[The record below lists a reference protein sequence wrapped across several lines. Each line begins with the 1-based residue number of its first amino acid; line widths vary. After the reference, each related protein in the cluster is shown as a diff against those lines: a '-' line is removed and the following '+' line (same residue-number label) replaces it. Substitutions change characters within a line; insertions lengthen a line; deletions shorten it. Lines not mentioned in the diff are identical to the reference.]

1 MKMKVQI
8 SINIKQAQAA
18 IQNQYNP
25 YNPLK
30 GRSENPVS
38 AAWRTGQVAKIQSP
52 DMCRGIC
59 MAGQTGDMYWGV
71 SVIGRANT

>member
-38 AAWRTGQVAKIQSP
+38 AAWRTDQVAKIQSP
-52 DMCRGIC
+52 DMCRGMTC
-59 MAGQTGDMYWGV
+59 AEESVWRDKQVTCAGE
-71 SVIGRANT
+71 